1 MTWADFLA
9 AHASDLAWRSGEH
22 VALCASTLAAACL
35 IALPLGVWLTRLPRA
50 AGAVLGMCSVVQT
63 VPSLALLGF
72 LMVLTGRIGWVP
84 SVLALFL
91 YALLPILRN
100 TIVGL
105 GTTPPPVRQAA
116 IALGMTGDQVLWQV
130 SLPLAMPVVIAGL
143 RTAAVWTI
151 GTATLCAFIGAGGL
165 GVFINRG
172 IETVDARMVLLG
184 VVPAAA
190 LALAVDALFAWCG
203 RRLTPAGGN

>member
-1 MTWADFLA
+1 MNWSDFLA
-9 AHASDLAWRSGEH
+9 AHRSDLLWRSGEH
-22 VALCASTLAAACL
+22 VALCAFTLAAACL
-35 IALPLGVWLTRLPRA
+35 FALPLGVWLSQSKRTARA
-50 AGAVLGMCSVVQT
+50 ILGICSVIQT

-100 TIVGL
+100 IIVGL
-105 GTTPPPVRQAA
+105 NTTPPPVHQAA
-116 IALGMTGDQVLWQV
+116 IALGMTSAQIRWQV
-130 SLPLAMPVVIAGL
+130 GLPLAMPVVVAGV

-184 VVPAAA
+184 VVPAAT
-190 LALAVDALFAWCG
+190 LAVTVDALFAWCG
-203 RRLTPAGGN
+203 RRLTPAGGI